1 MDATRRG
8 TVAGSLGWLIVWL
21 VFAGIAVAAIL
32 YFALV
37 FVPGERATAI
47 EVWRG
52 RLSAM
57 ADDRK
62 AAIAAWLDERRGDA
76 RVVAAYPTVAVVLAG
91 QDAAPSSLP
100 PSELP
105 LVHLRGL
112 LDSVRTEYGYAGLY
126 LVDAGGQVRASSTG
140 SSPLGAGCRQYNE
153 HALQFGVEQIDFH
166 THEDGSPMLAV
177 VAVVRAQGRPIG
189 TVFLSMDPGRWLY
202 PMLQSE
208 PMPSTSAESLL
219 GRQVGDHIQYLSP
232 LRLRPGPPLSFR
244 LPVNA
249 APLAVVAAIRGEE
262 GFKEFPDYR
271 GVRVLGATRHV
282 PGTGWGLVVKVDRS
296 EALAGLRR
304 SIGQGATAIAGL
316 LLAVA
321 GLGFGAQRA
330 LAARHRR
337 ELGESE
343 ARFALLRDH
352 AQDGIWFVSRDG
364 VIRDAN
370 ESAAAMHGC
379 TREEFIGR
387 NVREFR
393 PPEDLAA
400 TPGLMDAVRRDKGAV
415 FETLHTRRDGSVFPI
430 EVSSRVVQLE
440 AEEVFVSIYRDIR
453 ERKRAEQALQQ
464 QAAELEVRNE
474 QLMRFNRAAVGREL
488 RMVELK
494 QEVNELCGQLGRPS
508 TYPLGFLDEGP
519 QVQVVAPAST
529 GQEPA
534 GETER
539 SRGKEDN

>member
-153 HALQFGVEQIDFH
+153 HALQSGVEQIDFH

-219 GRQVGDHIQYLSP
+219 GRQVGDHIEYLSP
-232 LRLRPGPPLSFR
+232 LRLRPRPPLSFR

-262 GFKEFPDYR
+262 GFKEYPDYR